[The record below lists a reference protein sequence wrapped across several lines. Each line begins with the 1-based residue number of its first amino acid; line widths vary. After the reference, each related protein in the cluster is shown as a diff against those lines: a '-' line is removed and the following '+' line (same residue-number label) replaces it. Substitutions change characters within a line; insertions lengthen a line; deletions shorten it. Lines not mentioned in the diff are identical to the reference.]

1 MGCGL
6 VGLHMKSGL
15 TGTSFTVGR
24 NWPPLGWAVLA
35 GSARPQSI
43 RTEKLDKE
51 FIPSGNIHRAQEQE
65 WVKVNPEHPLPV

>member
-15 TGTSFTVGR
+15 TGTPFTACR

-43 RTEKLDKE
+43 RIEKVDKE
-51 FIPSGNIHRAQEQE
+51 FIPSGNMHRAQEQGVGGGYE
-65 WVKVNPEHPLPV
+65 C